1 MLLGLPPDISHCNMR
16 YKYVCGFA
24 TLLCLLM
31 GLTASQEQSEEQ
43 QCADMPNLV
52 SVEYEI
58 HGNVQV
64 HRRAGQPTGAG
75 RVGEKH
81 PPRNSGRCGAGTART
96 GPSNETLVRAHG
108 KPDVPDFQSDVQKPE
123 RHQQV
128 GIRQIQNNVLKS

>member
-1 MLLGLPPDISHCNMR
+1 MR

-58 HGNVQV
+58 HGNVQGV
-64 HRRAGQPTGAG
+64 FFRAYTEEQASRLGLVGWVRNTRRGTVEGVVQGKRELVQQMKHWLEHTGSPMSRISRATF
-75 RVGEKH
+75 
-81 PPRNSGRCGAGTART
+81 RN
-96 GPSNETLVRAHG
+96 
-108 KPDVPDFQSDVQKPE
+108 QKDINKLE
-123 RHQQV
+123 FDKFK
-128 GIRQIQNNVLKS
+128 ITF